1 MRAKMRKSV
10 GELEDKTEEKIKQEN
25 LLEGRVKR

>member
-1 MRAKMRKSV
+1 MRKSV

-25 LLEGRVKR
+25 LLEGRVKRW